1 MFRLIPCWKRR
12 LSFLSLKSLNHKDQA
27 STAIYARLDL
37 DPVRQSVDQ
46 ATSAMIEAAGIKP
59 SVAVIALPELQ
70 AQAPKRE
77 RGAA

>member
-12 LSFLSLKSLNHKDQA
+12 LSFLSLDQA

-37 DPVRQSVDQ
+37 EPVRQSVDQ